1 MTSADVKKELLE
13 KQDREKALQLSRFF
27 KTGKGEYGEGDIF
40 LGIKVPEQRKTAG
53 KYADIDIDALS
64 DLISDPVHECR
75 LTALLILVIKYERKN
90 SDKKKIVD
98 FYIDNI
104 SFINNW
110 DLVDLS
116 APKIL
121 GPWLFSQNRSML
133 YEFAES
139 GDLWKQRIALLST
152 YYFIKKNDFNETF
165 ALAELL
171 LKNKHDLIHKASG
184 WMLREIGKINQ
195 DSEERFLK
203 KYYRNM
209 PRTMLRYA
217 IERFDEEKRQKYLKG
232 LV

>member
-121 GPWLFSQNRSML
+121 GPWLFMRDRSML
-133 YEFAES
+133 YKFAES

-195 DSEERFLK
+195 DSEEIFLK